1 VKWDARTVR
10 LFSEGQ
16 GGGPRG
22 GWDGTELG
30 CPARSMTVVIRRA
43 GVGESASER
52 DLQPRGFLHL
62 FGFHSPASLSLS
74 SLKKEM
80 EKKEPDSE
88 NGEL

>member
-1 VKWDARTVR
+1 MGWNGTGLSGAVYD
-10 LFSEGQ
+10 
-16 GGGPRG
+16 GG
-22 GWDGTELG
+22 DQ
-30 CPARSMTVVIRRA
+30 A

-52 DLQPRGFLHL
+52 DLQPRGFLRL